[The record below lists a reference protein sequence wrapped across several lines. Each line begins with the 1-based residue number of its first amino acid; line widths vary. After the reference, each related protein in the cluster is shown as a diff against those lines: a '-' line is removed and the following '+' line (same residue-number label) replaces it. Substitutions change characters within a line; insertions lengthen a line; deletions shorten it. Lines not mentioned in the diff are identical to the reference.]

1 MKEVTLNI
9 ENQID
14 ELKEVSN
21 DYQRIREVA
30 IKKIQDLENKI
41 KDLDNLFLEEKN
53 KIYENIKNEIL
64 PIKDKLKNDG
74 DCFIFKSLSG
84 EIKLLDKK
92 VKVKRNN
99 RKLIDFVI
107 LSNPT
112 FIHNGDIDW
121 SNYSKIL
128 LKKDNKFFDNHG
140 NEVEG
145 LYMEECPEKIEIY
158 LKED

>member
-1 MKEVTLNI
+1 MKEATLNI

-14 ELKEVSN
+14 ELKEISN

-30 IKKIQDLENKI
+30 VKKIQDLENKI

-53 KIYENIKNEIL
+53 NIYGNIKDEMMK
-64 PIKDKLKNDG
+64 IKDHLKNDG
-74 DCFIFKSLSG
+74 ECFVLKSLSCD
-84 EIKLLDKK
+84 IKLFDKK

-99 RKLIDFVI
+99 KKLIEFVT
-107 LSNPT
+107 LTNPT
-112 FIHNGDIDW
+112 FIQNGDIDW